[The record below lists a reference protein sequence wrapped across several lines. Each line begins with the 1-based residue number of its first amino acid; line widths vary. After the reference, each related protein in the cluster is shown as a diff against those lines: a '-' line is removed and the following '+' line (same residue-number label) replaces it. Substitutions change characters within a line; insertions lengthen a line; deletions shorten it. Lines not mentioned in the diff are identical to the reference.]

1 MSVYQ
6 AQLQIS
12 STEFTEWMAFY
23 ELEPFGDIIAD
34 LRHGT
39 ATALLANIN
48 RDSKSRPEQYTAEDF
63 IFWRRENEPEQAAE
77 PVLLDDPVAQSNL
90 LRAALF
96 GLSPVPGK

>member
-1 MSVYQ
+1 MSVRQ

-48 RDSKSRPEQYTAEDF
+48 RDSKARPEHYTADDF
-63 IFWRRENEPEQAAE
+63 IFWRREDQLEEKAA
-77 PVLLDDPVAQSNL
+77 PVLLDDPVAQSKL

-96 GLSPVPGK
+96 GLPPK

>member
-1 MSVYQ
+1 MSVHQ

-39 ATALLANIN
+39 AAALLANIN

-63 IFWRRENEPEQAAE
+63 IFWRREDQVVEDAT

-96 GLSPVPGK
+96 GLPPK